1 MYWGGVYWMFI
12 IVAFVFRKD
21 NMGHRLWKR
30 RCTRKFVCAIGQ
42 FGFADGNGMMHIITS
57 LPRSARKAEGFWR
70 ERRQVRTRCALAVAT
85 ERKPDPFEPGG
96 SGSLPKPPFQP
107 LACALSS
114 WAYLAWAAARASP
127 PAALGQPWLPWR
139 VQSLVKGVRGNYQRC
154 QYPTSF

>member
-96 SGSLPKPPFQP
+96 SGSP
-107 LACALSS
+107 S
-114 WAYLAWAAARASP
+114 
-127 PAALGQPWLPWR
+127 
-139 VQSLVKGVRGNYQRC
+139 
-154 QYPTSF
+154 